1 MKDKWTRYQYRLER
15 TRDSIREKTINN
27 GRPRLTVHRSLK
39 YIYAQVVDDANGK
52 TLAYAS
58 SLEKEIG
65 GGKGKSAKNI
75 EMAKKVGAAVAKKA
89 LAAGIKQVAFDR
101 GGNIYHGRV
110 KALAEAARAGGLE
123 F

>member
-1 MKDKWTRYQYRLER
+1 MKDKWTRYQYRQQR
-15 TRDSIREKTINN
+15 TRDSVRETTISN

-52 TLAYAS
+52 TLAFAS
-58 SLEKEIG
+58 SLEKEIK
-65 GGKGKSAKNI
+65 GGKAQSAKNV
-75 EMAKKVGAAVAKKA
+75 EAAKKVGSALAKKA
-89 LAAGIKQVAFDR
+89 LAAGVKQVAFDR
-101 GGNIYHGRV
+101 GGHIYHGRI

>member
-1 MKDKWTRYQYRLER
+1 MKDKWTRYEFRKDR
-15 TRDSIREKTINN
+15 TRSRVRSTTIDN

-52 TLAYAS
+52 TLAFAS
-58 SLEKEIG
+58 SLEDA
-65 GGKGKSAKNI
+65 KGKSSKNLAS
-75 EMAKKVGAAVAKKA
+75 AKKVGETIAKKA
-89 LAAGIKQVAFDR
+89 IAAGIKQVAFDR
-101 GGNIYHGRV
+101 GGNIYHGRI

>member
-1 MKDKWTRYQYRLER
+1 MKDKWTRYEYRTQR
-15 TRDSIREKTINN
+15 TRDRVRETTVNN

-58 SLEKEIG
+58 SQEG
-65 GGKGKSAKNI
+65 AKGKTSKNLAS
-75 EMAKKVGAAVAKKA
+75 AKKVGEAIAKKA
-89 LAAGIKQVAFDR
+89 IAAGVKQVAFDR
-101 GGNIYHGRV
+101 GGNIYHGRI
-110 KALAEAARAGGLE
+110 KALADAARAGGLE

>member
-1 MKDKWTRYQYRLER
+1 MKDKWTRHEYRKER
-15 TRDSIREKTINN
+15 TRDRVRETTIAN

-39 YIYAQVVDDANGK
+39 YIYAQVVNDADGK
-52 TLAYAS
+52 TLAAAS
-58 SLEKEIG
+58 SLEKAVV
-65 GGKGKSAKNI
+65 GKGKTAKNLDA
-75 EMAKKVGAAVAKKA
+75 AKKVGELLAKKA
-89 LAAGIKQVAFDR
+89 IAAGVKQVAFDR